1 MTRIT
6 RLGWR
11 HALIALAVP
20 FLITVDVLSDDP
32 EIALVIGEPFEDMR
46 RRSSA
51 SIAPAFTGHSWFSIP
66 KSDARLNFMDA
77 HYGFVTPLARFFVVM
92 YDEGLI
98 GSVRMSPQTEPLL
111 LDETLKIAL
120 DLQDQ
125 WRRTGWTLTRPGD
138 FPAIADTPA
147 WRERLRQR
155 RTGITTYWQAEDR
168 YQVVMDIGR
177 FTDRRRP
184 DEERYLISLAV
195 SKPFVKPWEGY
206 SAPVAP

>member
-1 MTRIT
+1 M
-6 RLGWR
+6 
-11 HALIALAVP
+11 IALAIM
-20 FLITVDVLSDDP
+20 FLIMFKVFSDDP
-32 EIALVIGEPFEDMR
+32 EIALVIGEPYEDMR
-46 RRSSA
+46 QRSSA
-51 SIAPAFTGHSWFSIP
+51 YIPPALPGEIWFNIP
-66 KSDARLNFMDA
+66 DSDVRLNFIDPT
-77 HYGFVTPLARFFVVM
+77 YGFVTPLARFFTVI
-92 YDEGLI
+92 YNKGLI

-125 WRRTGWTLTRPGD
+125 WRKTGWTLTRPSD
-138 FPAIADTPA
+138 FPAITDTPA
-147 WRERLRQR
+147 WRECLRQR

-195 SKPFVKPWEGY
+195 SKPFVKPWEAY
-206 SAPVAP
+206 STPVVP